1 MKIPVTCEV
10 VSIKTVVSKEIT
22 HRHNVHSKHMTQKY
36 KKKSLIES
44 GEGKRDF
51 HYNRLAQ
58 QENRNKTQLRCTSKE
73 QTNEHSENKRTNI
86 RSFLCLFTLARA
98 NLQKLRPWPNMHV
111 YFLWIKINKRI
122 WKYSQ
127 RNAFCYL
134 KQVS

>member
-1 MKIPVTCEV
+1 MT
-10 VSIKTVVSKEIT
+10 KEIIINIFSVA
-22 HRHNVHSKHMTQKY
+22 RVRN
-36 KKKSLIES
+36 KKVLFENPRYLRSSQHLNSCFKRDNAQAQRTLKAHDTKIQEKSLIES

-98 NLQKLRPWPNMHV
+98 NLQKLRP
-111 YFLWIKINKRI
+111 
-122 WKYSQ
+122 
-127 RNAFCYL
+127 
-134 KQVS
+134 